1 VKSLRKRPPRRESK
15 LSRVAA
21 VVLGA
26 LIVVSVGVVA
36 SRHHK
41 KGSPAGDTT
50 SEAAASDGVA
60 RRPALPSL
68 PAGSPVAAPSPSVAP
83 PEPTSEQVASL
94 IKSWHAAIVTKN
106 AETVETLD
114 REFAARPDQ
123 FVTALIENAQADPE
137 ERVRS
142 FSTRVLGKL
151 RRPQSLEALR
161 RLLKDGS
168 QFVRFNAAWAL
179 GELNDRDSA
188 PTLLRLERHDPSL
201 MVRQSAGESRRKIE
215 GT

>member
-1 VKSLRKRPPRRESK
+1 MKPPSTRPARRGIK
-15 LSRVAA
+15 VSRLFAA
-21 VVLGA
+21 VLGA
-26 LIVVSVGVVA
+26 LVVVA
-36 SRHHK
+36 ILVVAARRQ
-41 KGSPAGDTT
+41 GRAPVGDTAPET
-50 SEAAASDGVA
+50 AASDGVP
-60 RRPALPSL
+60 RRPSL
-68 PAGSPVAAPSPSVAP
+68 PSVPGGSPLPALSPSVTV
-83 PEPTSEQVASL
+83 PEPTSEQVASV

-114 REFAARPDQ
+114 REFAARPDR

-151 RRPQSLEALR
+151 RRPESVEALR
-161 RLLKDGS
+161 DLLKDGS

-179 GELNDRDSA
+179 GELNDHDSA
-188 PTLLRLERHDPSL
+188 PALLRLERHDPSP
-201 MVRQSAGESRRKIE
+201 MVRQSAGASRRKIE

>member
-1 VKSLRKRPPRRESK
+1 
-15 LSRVAA
+15 
-21 VVLGA
+21 
-26 LIVVSVGVVA
+26 VA
-36 SRHHK
+36 SR
-41 KGSPAGDTT
+41 
-50 SEAAASDGVA
+50 
-60 RRPALPSL
+60 
-68 PAGSPVAAPSPSVAP
+68 
-83 PEPTSEQVASL
+83 

-114 REFAARPDQ
+114 REFAARPEM
-123 FVTALIENAQADPE
+123 FVTALIENAQSDPE

-151 RRPQSLEALR
+151 RRPESVEALR
-161 RLLKDGS
+161 HLLKDGS

-188 PTLLRLERHDPSL
+188 PALLRLERRDPSP
-201 MVRQSAGESRRKIE
+201 MVRQSAGQSRRKVE